1 MAKMKGFAMLDFN
14 KVGWAEVTK
23 PVPGP
28 RDAVVRPIALSPCTS
43 DIHTV
48 YEAAIGM
55 PAMITDSEDH
65 ALVLGHEG
73 VGEVVEVG
81 KEVKDFKE
89 GDKVLIPAITPDWS
103 DVYSQAGY
111 STHCGGGI
119 TGLGGWKFSNSKHG
133 TFGEYIHIN
142 DADGNIAHL
151 PEEISP
157 EVGAMLSD
165 MIPTGMHASEISG
178 VTFGDTVAVIG
189 IGPVGLMALRGA
201 VLHGAGR
208 VFGVGSRPK
217 TVEVAKK
224 YGATDIVNY
233 REGDIVEQILDL
245 NGGPVDKVLVAG
257 GDSENTFVQAMSM
270 LKPGGAVGNV
280 NYLGSGEFVR
290 IPRVEWGFGMANK
303 KLDGGLMPG
312 GRLRMEKLASLV
324 VNGRIDPSLM
334 LTHKFNGFE
343 KIEEAVELMHNKP
356 ADLIKPVVTINW

>member
-1 MAKMKGFAMLDFN
+1 
-14 KVGWAEVTK
+14 
-23 PVPGP
+23 
-28 RDAVVRPIALSPCTS
+28 
-43 DIHTV
+43 
-48 YEAAIGM
+48 
-55 PAMITDSEDH
+55 
-65 ALVLGHEG
+65 
-73 VGEVVEVG
+73 
-81 KEVKDFKE
+81 
-89 GDKVLIPAITPDWS
+89 
-103 DVYSQAGY
+103 
-111 STHCGGGI
+111 
-119 TGLGGWKFSNSKHG
+119 LGGFKFSSTKHG

-201 VLHGAGR
+201 VLLGAGR

-257 GDSENTFVQAMSM
+257 GDTENTFVQAMSM

-290 IPRVEWGFGMANK
+290 IPRVQWGFGMANK

-334 LTHKFNGFE
+334 LTHKFEGFE
-343 KIEEAVELMHNKP
+343 KIEDAVELMHNKP
-356 ADLIKPVVTINW
+356 ADLIKPVVTINWYSFFVPHHFYFK